1 MTTPPCNSN
10 VEWFVLLDKLDVS
23 QQQLNYFPV
32 LFGLNS
38 NVRGLQ
44 PIGDRVPKII

>member
-1 MTTPPCNSN
+1 M
-10 VEWFVLLDKLDVS
+10 LKKLDVS

-32 LFGLNS
+32 LFGLNT

-44 PIGDRVPKII
+44 PLGDRKLKII